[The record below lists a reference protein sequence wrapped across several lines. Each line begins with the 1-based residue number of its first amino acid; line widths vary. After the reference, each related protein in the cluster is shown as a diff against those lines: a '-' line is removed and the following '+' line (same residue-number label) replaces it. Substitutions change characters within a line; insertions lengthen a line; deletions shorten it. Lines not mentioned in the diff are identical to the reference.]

1 MRVPVGRLEAMAGR
15 SRTLVVGLI
24 LLALASSA
32 CDLPTLREARRQ
44 ADALPETSFVYA
56 ADGTLITRLHAGEDR
71 VTIRSSKIPDVMRNA
86 VIAVEDQRFYDHRG
100 LDLRAL
106 LRAAYVDATTGEV
119 VEGGSTITQQLVK
132 NVYVGD
138 EVSLTRKIREGYLAW
153 QMEKTL
159 TKQQILTK
167 YLNTVY
173 YGNGAYG
180 IQAASETYFD
190 IQPLDLTLEQAAL
203 LAGLIAAPVD
213 FDPVTHPSRAKSRR
227 KRTLRAMLELGMI
240 DRSRYQQAVRTPVT
254 LDLTPEDDLVYA
266 APYFVDYVK
275 EWFLSNPKFG
285 ETTQERYDLLF
296 KGGLRIVTTLDP
308 GLQQAAERAVT
319 TVLTERGDP
328 YGALTA
334 IDPRTGF
341 VRAMVGGRD
350 YWNTED
356 RFARINLAT
365 GGSTGRQAG
374 SAFKP
379 FALVAALEHG
389 VTRSQPLNGSSAHI
403 LLQDGTYWD
412 PKNAEGGGYGTIS
425 LESATAN
432 SVNIAYANLLSV
444 IGAGDTYA
452 GAAATVATATK
463 MGIRCCPRTTEPN
476 GPLAAVPSAVLGVNE
491 VSTLE
496 MASAYG
502 TLAYAG
508 QHVQPTPV
516 ISITT
521 ADGDVVYE
529 ANSTP
534 KPVVDASIAAEA
546 VDILEGV
553 VSGGTGTGA
562 NIGRPQFGKTGTSQN
577 ASDAWFVGAIP
588 QLATAVWVGF
598 PQGQIP
604 MCCGSVR
611 ISTVYGGTWPASIW
625 RAFMLEA
632 TRNMPVKDFPEA
644 PDVEYVTLRV
654 DVTQGC
660 LANPYTLPQNVD
672 TFQYLAG
679 TEPTLEV
686 CTEPS
691 EYQLLTVP
699 SVIGLERDAAIS
711 ALRSS
716 GFEVAVV
723 LAPSDQPEGTVIAQ
737 DPAAGGRLIMTGTVT
752 ITVAKGQTEP
762 SPPPA
767 ELGAVPSVIGLTQGA
782 ANAALRS
789 AGFEVSVSLDQEC
802 DPEDPSCD
810 YRQGVVW
817 AQSPSG
823 GAEAEVGSTVTIV
836 VNP

>member
-1 MRVPVGRLEAMAGR
+1 MAGR
-15 SRTLVVGLI
+15 SRTLVVGL
-24 LLALASSA
+24 LLFALAASA
-32 CDLPTLREARRQ
+32 CDLPTLRETRKQ

-56 ADGTLITRLHAGEDR
+56 ADGTLITRLNAGVDR
-71 VTIRSSKIPDVMRNA
+71 VSIRSSKIPDVARNA
-86 VIAVEDQRFYDHRG
+86 VIAVEDQRFYEHKG

-132 NVYVGD
+132 QVYVGD
-138 EVSLTRKIREGYLAW
+138 EVSLARKAREAYLAW
-153 QMEKTL
+153 QLENTL

-173 YGNGAYG
+173 FGNGAYG
-180 IQAASETYFD
+180 IQAAAETYFD
-190 IQPLDLTLEQAAL
+190 KEPLQLTLEESAL

-213 FDPVTHPSRAKSRR
+213 FDPVTHPSRAKARR
-227 KRTLRAMLELGMI
+227 KRTFRAMLELGMI
-240 DRSRYQQAVRTPVT
+240 DRARYEQAIQTPVT
-254 LDLTPEDDLVYA
+254 LNLTPKDDDVYI
-266 APYFVDYVK
+266 APHFVDYVK
-275 EWFLSNPKFG
+275 EWFLSNPRFG
-285 ETTQERYDLLF
+285 ETQQERYDLLF
-296 KGGLRIVTTLDP
+296 EGGLRIVTTLDL
-308 GLQQAAERAVT
+308 GMQQAAERAVSS
-319 TVLTERGDP
+319 VLTERGDP
-328 YGALTA
+328 YGALTTV
-334 IDPRTGF
+334 DPRTGF

-350 YWNTED
+350 YWDEED

-389 VTRSQPLNGSSAHI
+389 VTRSQPLNGSSAHV

-412 PKNAEGGGYGTIS
+412 PQNAEGGGYGTIS
-425 LESATAN
+425 LESATVN
-432 SVNIAYANLLSV
+432 SVNIAYANLLAV

-452 GAAATVATATK
+452 GASATVETAVR

-502 TLAYAG
+502 TLAFAG

-521 ADGDVVYE
+521 ATGDVIYE
-529 ANSTP
+529 ASSTP
-534 KPVVDASIAAEA
+534 KPAVDAAIAAEA

-562 NIGRPQFGKTGTSQN
+562 NIGRPQFGKTGTGQN

-632 TRNMPVKDFPEA
+632 TRNMPFKDFPVA
-644 PDVEYVTLRV
+644 PEVEYITLRI
-654 DVTQGC
+654 DVTRGC
-660 LANPYTLPQNVD
+660 LANPYTLPQDID
-672 TFQYLAG
+672 TRQFVAG
-679 TEPTLEV
+679 TEPTYEV

-711 ALRSS
+711 TLRAS
-716 GFEVAVV
+716 GFDVAVELV
-723 LAPSDQPEGTVIAQ
+723 PSDQPEGTVIAQ
-737 DPAAGGRLIMTGTVT
+737 DPEPGERLIQTGTVT
-752 ITVAKGQTEP
+752 ITVVKGELEP

-767 ELGAVPSVIGLTQGA
+767 ELVTVPDVIGMTQGA
-782 ANAALRS
+782 ANAALRG
-789 AGFEVSVSLDQEC
+789 AGFDVSVSLDQEC
-802 DPEDPSCD
+802 DPEDPACD

-823 GAEAEVGSTVTIV
+823 GEQAEDGSTVTIV

>member
-1 MRVPVGRLEAMAGR
+1 MARR
-15 SRTLVVGLI
+15 SRTLVAGL
-24 LLALASSA
+24 LLFALAASA
-32 CDLPTLREARRQ
+32 CDLPTLREAREQ
-44 ADALPETSFVYA
+44 ADALPETSFLYA
-56 ADGTLITRLHAGEDR
+56 ADGTLITRLHAAEDR
-71 VTIRSSKIPDVMRNA
+71 VSIRSSKIPDVVRDA
-86 VIAVEDQRFYDHRG
+86 VIAAEDKGFYDHKG

-106 LRAAYVDATTGEV
+106 LRAAYIDATTGKV
-119 VEGGSTITQQLVK
+119 TEGGSTITQQLVK

-138 EVSLTRKIREGYLAW
+138 EVSLTRKVREAHLAW
-153 QMEKTL
+153 QLEHTL
-159 TKQQILTK
+159 TKEQILTK

-173 YGNGAYG
+173 FGNGAYG
-180 IQAASETYFD
+180 IQAAAETYWD
-190 IQPLDLTLEQAAL
+190 VDPLDLSLEQSAL
-203 LAGLIAAPVD
+203 LAGLIAAPVT
-213 FDPVTHPSRAKSRR
+213 FDPVTHPVRAKARR

-240 DRSRYQQAVRTPVT
+240 DQVRYQQAVQTPVT
-254 LDLTPEDDLVYA
+254 LNLTAEDDAVYA
-266 APYFVDYVK
+266 VPHFVDYLK
-275 EWFLSNPKFG
+275 EWFLSNPRFG

-296 KGGLRIVTTLDP
+296 EGGLQIVTTLDP
-308 GLQQAAERAVT
+308 QMQQAAERAVSS
-319 TVLTERGDP
+319 VLTERSDP

-350 YWNTED
+350 YWNADD

-412 PKNAEGGGYGTIS
+412 PQNAEGGGYGTIS
-425 LESATAN
+425 LESATVN
-432 SVNIAYANLLSV
+432 SVNIAYANLLAV

-452 GAAATVATATK
+452 GAAATVETAVR

-496 MASAYG
+496 MASAFG
-502 TLAYAG
+502 TIAFAG

-521 ADGDVVYE
+521 ADGDVIYE
-529 ANSTP
+529 ASSTP
-534 KPVVDASIAAEA
+534 KPAVDPAIAGEA
-546 VDILEGV
+546 VDILSGV
-553 VSGGTGTGA
+553 VQGGTGTGA
-562 NIGRPQFGKTGTSQN
+562 NIGRPQFGKTGTAQN

-604 MCCGSVR
+604 MCCGNVR

-632 TRNMPVKDFPEA
+632 TKAMPVKDFPEA

-654 DVTQGC
+654 DTTQGC

-691 EYQLLTVP
+691 AYRLLTVP
-699 SVIGLERDAAIS
+699 SVIGLEREAAIS
-711 ALRSS
+711 TLRAV
-716 GFEVAVV
+716 GFEVAVELV
-723 LAPSDQPEGTVIAQ
+723 PSDQPEGTVIAQ
-737 DPAAGGRLIMTGTVT
+737 DPEPGEVLIQTGTVT
-752 ITVAKGQTEP
+752 ITVVKGEP
-762 SPPPA
+762 EPTPPPVV
-767 ELGAVPSVIGLTQGA
+767 LLDVPDVIGLTQGA
-782 ANAALRS
+782 ATSALRN

-802 DPEDPSCD
+802 DPQDPACD
-810 YRQGVVW
+810 YRQGIVW
-817 AQSPSG
+817 AQAPSG
-823 GAEAEVGSTVTIV
+823 GEQAEEGSTVTIV

>member
-1 MRVPVGRLEAMAGR
+1 MAER

-24 LLALASSA
+24 VLALAA
-32 CDLPTLREARRQ
+32 TTCDLPTLREARKQ
-44 ADALPETSFVYA
+44 ADTLPETSFLYA
-56 ADGTLITRLHAGEDR
+56 ADGSLITRLHAGVDR
-71 VTIRSSKIPDVMRNA
+71 VSIRQSKIPDVVRDA
-86 VIAVEDQRFYDHRG
+86 VVAVEDQRFYDHKG

-106 LRAAYVDATTGEV
+106 LRAAYIDATTGEV

-138 EVSLTRKIREGYLAW
+138 EVSLGRKVREGYLAW
-153 QMEKTL
+153 QMEHTL
-159 TKQQILTK
+159 TKEQILTK

-173 YGNGAYG
+173 FGNGAYG
-180 IQAASETYFD
+180 IQAAAETYFD
-190 IQPLDLTLEQAAL
+190 VEPMELTLEQSAL

-213 FDPVTHPSRAKSRR
+213 FDPVTHPSRAKARR
-227 KRTLRAMLELGMI
+227 KRTLRAMLELAMI
-240 DRSRYQQAVRTPVT
+240 DRERYGQAVHTPVT
-254 LDLTPEDDLVYA
+254 LNMTPGDDTIYD

-275 EWFLSNPKFG
+275 EWFLSNPRFG

-296 KGGLRIVTTLDP
+296 EGGLRIVTTIDP
-308 GLQQAAERAVT
+308 RMQEAAERAVSS
-319 TVLTERGDP
+319 VLTERSDP

-350 YWNTED
+350 YLNAED

-379 FALVAALEHG
+379 FALVAALERG
-389 VTRSQPLNGSSAHI
+389 VTPSQPLNGSSAHI

-425 LESATAN
+425 LESATVN

-444 IGAGDTYA
+444 IGAGDPYD
-452 GAAATVATATK
+452 GAAATVATAVK

-496 MASAYG
+496 MASAFG
-502 TLAYAG
+502 TLAFAG

-516 ISITT
+516 ISVST
-521 ADGDVVYE
+521 ADGEVLYE
-529 ANSTP
+529 ANPTP
-534 KPVVDASIAAEA
+534 KQVVDPAIAGEA

-562 NIGRPQFGKTGTSQN
+562 NIGRPQFGKTGTAQN

-588 QLATAVWVGF
+588 QLSTAVWVGF

-604 MCCGSVR
+604 MCCGNVR
-611 ISTVYGGTWPASIW
+611 ISTVYGGTWPAAIW

-632 TRNMPVKDFPEA
+632 TRNMPVRDFPEA
-644 PDVEYVTLRV
+644 PEIEYVTLRI

-660 LANPYTLPQNVD
+660 LANPYTLPQNIDVRQ
-672 TFQYLAG
+672 FPVG
-679 TEPTLEV
+679 TEPELEV

-691 EYQLLTVP
+691 EYQQLTVP
-699 SVIGLERDAAIS
+699 SVIGLERDEAI
-711 ALRSS
+711 ATLRSA
-716 GFEVAVV
+716 GFDVAVELV
-723 LAPSDQPEGTVIAQ
+723 PSDQPEGIVVAQ
-737 DPAAGGRLIMTGTVT
+737 DPEAGERLIMTGTVT
-752 ITVAKGQTEP
+752 ISVAKGAAEP
-762 SPPPA
+762 SPPPP
-767 ELGAVPSVIGLTQGA
+767 ELADVPNVIGLTQGA
-782 ANAALRS
+782 ASAALRQ
-789 AGFEVSVSLDQEC
+789 AGFRVSVSVDEEC
-802 DPEDPSCD
+802 NPEDPNCD
-810 YRQGVVW
+810 YQPGIVW

-823 GAEAEVGSTVTIV
+823 GEQAEANSVVTIV